1 MVQEVAGAV
10 EQRIHLQANLDAAYR
25 GSGVAGMAELEG
37 LDCGFGEERDLVDLF
52 DVVVFGGEPEDGDVV
67 DAGGGGCLLGAGDG
81 CGYFEE
87 GEERAAKET
96 DLLAGDDGAGAGAEF
111 GDVGEGCGAGGEGEG
126 LAGEGVGKGGGMSSS
141 RCRLHP
147 RSAER
152 LRAVPGAQLGRCAG
166 WRLRRGAVAH
176 REVVA
181 IEAGDVRQSRDWI
194 TLSGHQTPRNP
205 ILPRS
210 QMLTCLL
217 DAAVRG
223 PDAG

>member
-10 EQRIHLQANLDAAYR
+10 EQRVHLQANLDAAYR

-52 DVVVFGGEPEDGDVV
+52 DVVVLGGEPEDGDVV

-126 LAGEGVGKGGGMSSS
+126 LAGEGVGEG
-141 RCRLHP
+141 
-147 RSAER
+147 
-152 LRAVPGAQLGRCAG
+152 
-166 WRLRRGAVAH
+166 
-176 REVVA
+176 
-181 IEAGDVRQSRDWI
+181 
-194 TLSGHQTPRNP
+194 
-205 ILPRS
+205 
-210 QMLTCLL
+210 
-217 DAAVRG
+217 
-223 PDAG
+223 